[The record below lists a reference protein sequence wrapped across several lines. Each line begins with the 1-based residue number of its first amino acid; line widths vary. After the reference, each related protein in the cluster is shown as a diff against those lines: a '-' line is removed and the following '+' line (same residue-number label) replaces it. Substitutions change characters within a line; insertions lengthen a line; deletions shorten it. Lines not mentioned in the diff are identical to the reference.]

1 MATTETEPFSSYSA
15 DQEREKREVD
25 AAPTLAE
32 KSQAVESQPFAAPSR
47 QDDDRKQYLS
57 GVKLI
62 LLLGAM
68 TVPMFL
74 VLLDM
79 SIIAT
84 VCIRSYSILESPRF
98 LVLWLITAQTLFR
111 QSLESLVTSTL
122 CKT

>member
-1 MATTETEPFSSYSA
+1 MATTETEPFSSHSA

-25 AAPTLAE
+25 AARTLAE
-32 KSQAVESQPFAAPSR
+32 KYQSEESQPFATPNR
-47 QDDDRKQYLS
+47 HGDDGKQYLS

-84 VCIRSYSILESPRF
+84 VCTCIQSYYILEPPHF
-98 LVLWLITAQTLFR
+98 LV
-111 QSLESLVTSTL
+111 
-122 CKT
+122 